1 MDTPQTTYQYL
12 VQEVLDKLLFQ
23 RPRGQQSMKIGSQQ
37 FGNEVAERKQH
48 QHDSSVTFLNR
59 NSHIL

>member
-1 MDTPQTTYQYL
+1 
-12 VQEVLDKLLFQ
+12 
-23 RPRGQQSMKIGSQQ
+23 MKIGSQQ